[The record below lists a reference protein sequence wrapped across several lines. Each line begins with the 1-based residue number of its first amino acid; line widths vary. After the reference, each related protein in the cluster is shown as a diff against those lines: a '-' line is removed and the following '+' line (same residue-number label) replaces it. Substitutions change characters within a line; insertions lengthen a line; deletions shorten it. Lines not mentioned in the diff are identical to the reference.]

1 MRSALPSGLTMYGL
15 VLPLQKTLHF
25 FQSNSR
31 EKEPQGENR
40 TGRKTIV
47 SPPCT
52 SAMLWLDC
60 WSLKLFTAVA
70 VVLYGLVTMACVNWK
85 VCDSF
90 SVFSE
95 GRNFSWQ
102 RKVLLGLKCYHFGF
116 TTCLSIISVKAGVVC
131 IVTRNQYFM
140 SVIHLGI
147 FPYSY
152 DDFI

>member
-1 MRSALPSGLTMYGL
+1 MSPAFNKKVGSNVGQLQRRDILPCLLHFNKSCSTVWCISDQQNNENALPSGLTMYGL

-47 SPPCT
+47 SPPCS

-70 VVLYGLVTMACVNWK
+70 VVLYGLVTMACVN
-85 VCDSF
+85 
-90 SVFSE
+90 
-95 GRNFSWQ
+95 
-102 RKVLLGLKCYHFGF
+102 
-116 TTCLSIISVKAGVVC
+116 
-131 IVTRNQYFM
+131 
-140 SVIHLGI
+140 
-147 FPYSY
+147 
-152 DDFI
+152 